1 MLHSPQSFRIG
12 NARPGFSRARP
23 RVPML
28 VSVGVIAA
36 LIVALVVAGVSL
48 TSELFDPATFEDGV
62 DSETLVMSATVLVL
76 TIGLATLFGAALR
89 RYAGADRRKE
99 PPLAA

>member
-12 NARPGFSRARP
+12 GPRPGFTRGRP

-28 VSVGVIAA
+28 VSVCVIAA
-36 LIVALVVAGVSL
+36 LFIALVVAGLSI
-48 TSELFDPATFEDGV
+48 TTELFDPATFEDGV
-62 DSETLVMSATVLVL
+62 DQETLVLSVTVVAL
-76 TIGLATLFGAALR
+76 TIGLALLFGAALR
-89 RYAGADRRKE
+89 LYAGLDRRKD

>member
-12 NARPGFSRARP
+12 SARPGFGRARP

-28 VSVGVIAA
+28 VSVGVI
-36 LIVALVVAGVSL
+36 VALMMALLVAGVSL
-48 TSELFDPATFEDGV
+48 TTELLDPATFEEGADR
-62 DSETLVMSATVLVL
+62 ETLAMSATVLIL
-76 TIGLATLFGAALR
+76 TIGLALILGAALR
-89 RYAGADRRKE
+89 RYAGADRRKD

>member
-12 NARPGFSRARP
+12 SSRPGFTRARP

-36 LIVALVVAGVSL
+36 LLIALVVAGFSL
-48 TSELFDPATFEDGV
+48 STELFSPASFEDGI
-62 DSETLVMSATVLVL
+62 DHETLVLSATVVVL
-76 TIGLATLFGAALR
+76 TIGFALLFAAALR
-89 RYAGADRRKE
+89 RYAGLDRRKD